1 MTDFD
6 QFLRKEI
13 NSHVRYRA
21 WSRGED
27 YRLAW
32 SHAYQKLREEC
43 GYSPPDDAKSRL
55 DAVQAAGHLETLW
68 RVVRRLD

>member
-1 MTDFD
+1 MNDFD

-27 YRLAW
+27 YGL
-32 SHAYQKLREEC
+32 HAYQKLQEAC
-43 GYSPPDDAKSRL
+43 GYAPPDDAKSRL

-68 RVVRRLD
+68 RVVRQSD